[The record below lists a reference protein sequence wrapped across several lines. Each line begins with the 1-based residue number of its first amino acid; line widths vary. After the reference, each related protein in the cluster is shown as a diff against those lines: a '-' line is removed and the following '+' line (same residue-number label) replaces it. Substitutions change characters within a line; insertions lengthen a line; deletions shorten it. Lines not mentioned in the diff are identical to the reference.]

1 MRGGVEVVR
10 REPVRIG
17 GKRLFRHVREK
28 TEEPFRVGL
37 ALRYPGDADIA
48 DLVVMSPDMAPQSLP
63 LVAENDV
70 AEAGFFG
77 RAWAGFLSLF
87 GM

>member
-1 MRGGVEVVR
+1 VE
-10 REPVRIG
+10 
-17 GKRLFRHVREK
+17 K
-28 TEEPFRVGL
+28 
-37 ALRYPGDADIA
+37 AADGPIKAPIKKGQHIA
-48 DLVVMSPDMAPQSLP
+48 DLVVMSPEMPPQYLP
-63 LVAENDV
+63 LVAETDV